1 MKTIV
6 CKECGKTVEVETL
19 STKYCPECRIA
30 VFKAQTRA
38 ASKRRRSSVRIA
50 MSADTDEMRKL
61 CLNCTRPRCGGECAE
76 LAEIAKRYSN
86 DNTGKESAARKML

>member
-1 MKTIV
+1 MKTII
-6 CKECGKTVEVETL
+6 CKECGKSVEAATL

-50 MSADTDEMRKL
+50 MSADTDEMMMM
-61 CLNCTRPRCGGECAE
+61 CLNCTRPRCGGECKE
-76 LAEIAKRYSN
+76 LAALAKRYSD
-86 DNTGKESAARKML
+86 DNTGKDSAV